1 MTAGTFQH
9 HSASRHATKTLIE
22 LSDVLGNGSLDV
34 QLGIH
39 ALKINFD
46 RRLHILTPM
55 YVPAMQT
62 ARYIAI
68 SDSGF
73 VIVASVSKK
82 TGGAPDSNYPQG
94 RLKLLDKN
102 ATIYRDIVPKI
113 VAAEP
118 NAVVTSKN

>member
-1 MTAGTFQH
+1 
-9 HSASRHATKTLIE
+9 
-22 LSDVLGNGSLDV
+22 
-34 QLGIH
+34 
-39 ALKINFD
+39 
-46 RRLHILTPM
+46 M

-118 NAVVTSKN
+118 NAVVTSKTRFVRTGDAIRPRLHVRQCPRSARSGVCLVHPFPSET